1 MNFNID
7 PPFHVMDP
15 DQPWYGKGRPGGTAH
30 TSNTWK
36 ELHWKLTGKTKPGG
50 GSYTSTV
57 KLSDAD
63 ADTVIANMQ
72 KDTRGYPQFNE
83 SGLGFTDYYEALKEF
98 QTWLVDQYLEQPFR
112 EQVDRKIEEEAT
124 KARVA
129 EIQEKKLPKVEEK
142 QEKADEVEEKIDD
155 EAEEIVKDAEEEVKE
170 NLEPAV
176 EVVEQ
181 AVQEVVQQRDQE
193 QPDLSDIVDLLP
205 PGMLEA
211 VNKSLG
217 SDYQK
222 PEKKKREATGN
233 VTNNRILKTVV
244 QNLQKI
250 QGQLDSIDNELKKQN
265 LMISDAMATTI
276 SNLNS
281 IETTHSG
288 LNDKFDAI
296 LGAFEAQ
303 TAAKKA
309 EIDERQGAVDEAM
322 AEGQEDVA
330 DTFGTKKDDG
340 PPKGGGG
347 GRGGG
352 LSNYLKRF
360 AKFLW
365 KRFAP
370 KWLRSRLRLLRMK
383 FAPSNLKRRAGNFLN
398 RQKARAGNFLNN
410 QKDRAGNFLNQQKDR
425 LGGVISRNKER
436 VGGFISR
443 NKERAGNLLNKGKT
457 NLTKFGDDAIK
468 GVQRAASGVMRFGQR
483 FGDDAIRY
491 GKRGLAFVK
500 NSPVAKR
507 IAIATTK
514 FGGRMVPVAGSAV
527 SAADAVDRAN
537 RGDAV
542 GAWLAAAGGTA
553 GVVTAV
559 TAPAA
564 VSGVGAVVPAVAEA
578 VSIAADTGLLMYD
591 IFNAIAG
598 REFTAEDQKM
608 VDGVQQKEVGGLTK
622 AGPAVL
628 HGTEAIIPDDYT
640 SKLLSPIGGA
650 LVAASKNFLGEV
662 GPMAQSVAPMF
673 TQVASKLTEEFD
685 VPKSLARPNIGGSME
700 PIANAINNVGDT
712 NEEDA
717 MLGGMGL
724 NVAEQEDLKREPSTT
739 GGPLGMISG
748 LWNNINNLFG
758 GRGNYDGDGSAL
770 PSEFSDLEFG
780 NTDDLRFGLT
790 GSTAMQVGG
799 WSHAHFENQDKS
811 QSGLIKDT
819 VPVVKKMVS
828 MGMKPETS
836 DARPFTKDMTD
847 KEIAELIRHGANRHN
862 HSGPKPYAVDINM
875 PGFPKVPVQLDDVRN
890 TPGKGEGINAL
901 IKGTNTAIFHLS
913 YKGDGYKD
921 GGDVGLE
928 GQEQIVVG
936 EEGPEK
942 VMKNLVYS
950 FQPVSEMLD
959 AYNASDTN
967 KDLIEATKRFAPEIL
982 EYDEEGEGM
991 STILIMQAPPKEPE
1005 LHHSASV
1012 STTAPPSPHRGL
1024 RFGKALQNIALY
1036 S

>member
-1 MNFNID
+1 
-7 PPFHVMDP
+7 
-15 DQPWYGKGRPGGTAH
+15 
-30 TSNTWK
+30 
-36 ELHWKLTGKTKPGG
+36 
-50 GSYTSTV
+50 
-57 KLSDAD
+57 
-63 ADTVIANMQ
+63 
-72 KDTRGYPQFNE
+72 
-83 SGLGFTDYYEALKEF
+83 
-98 QTWLVDQYLEQPFR
+98 
-112 EQVDRKIEEEAT
+112 
-124 KARVA
+124 
-129 EIQEKKLPKVEEK
+129 
-142 QEKADEVEEKIDD
+142 
-155 EAEEIVKDAEEEVKE
+155 
-170 NLEPAV
+170 
-176 EVVEQ
+176 
-181 AVQEVVQQRDQE
+181 
-193 QPDLSDIVDLLP
+193 
-205 PGMLEA
+205 
-211 VNKSLG
+211 
-217 SDYQK
+217 
-222 PEKKKREATGN
+222 
-233 VTNNRILKTVV
+233 
-244 QNLQKI
+244 
-250 QGQLDSIDNELKKQN
+250 
-265 LMISDAMATTI
+265 
-276 SNLNS
+276 
-281 IETTHSG
+281 
-288 LNDKFDAI
+288 
-296 LGAFEAQ
+296 
-303 TAAKKA
+303 
-309 EIDERQGAVDEAM
+309 
-322 AEGQEDVA
+322 
-330 DTFGTKKDDG
+330 
-340 PPKGGGG
+340 
-347 GRGGG
+347 
-352 LSNYLKRF
+352 
-360 AKFLW
+360 
-365 KRFAP
+365 
-370 KWLRSRLRLLRMK
+370 MK
-383 FAPSNLKRRAGNFLN
+383 FAPKNLKRKAGNFLN
-398 RQKARAGNFLNN
+398 RQKARAGNFLNKK
-410 QKDRAGNFLNQQKDR
+410 KDQI
-425 LGGVISRNKER
+425 GGVVSRNKER

-457 NLTKFGDDAIK
+457 NITKFGDDAIK
-468 GVQRAASGVMRFGQR
+468 GVQRAAGGVMRFGQR

-500 NSPVAKR
+500 NSPIAKR
-507 IAIATTK
+507 IAIATGK

-527 SAADAVDRAN
+527 SAADSIDRAT
-537 RGDAV
+537 RGDAI

-553 GVVTAV
+553 GVVTVASS
-559 TAPAA
+559 PAA
-564 VSGVGAVVPAVAEA
+564 VSGVGAVVPAAAEA

-591 IFNAIAG
+591 IFNAITG

-622 AGPAVL
+622 PGPAML
-628 HGTEAIIPDDYT
+628 HGTEAIVPDDYT

-717 MLGGMGL
+717 LLGDMGL

-748 LWNNINNLFG
+748 LWNNVNNLFG

-770 PSEFSDLEFG
+770 PSEFSDLQFG

-811 QSGLIKDT
+811 QSALIKDT

-862 HSGPKPYAVDINM
+862 HSGSKPYAVDINM
-875 PGFPKVPVQLDDVRN
+875 PGFPKVPVQLGDVRN
-890 TPGKGEGINAL
+890 TPGKSEGINAL
-901 IKGTNTAIFHLS
+901 IEGTNTAIFHLS
-913 YKGDGYKD
+913 YQPNGYKD

-928 GQEQIVVG
+928 GEEQVLVG

-1005 LHHSASV
+1005 LHHSASA

>member
-1 MNFNID
+1 MIFNTPAPEDI
-7 PPFHVMDP
+7 VR
-15 DQPWYGKGRPGGTAH
+15 WYRKGVPGGGQKDRIFDRLKA
-30 TSNTWK
+30 
-36 ELHWKLTGKTKPGG
+36 KLTGGTDDSGT
-50 GSYTSTV
+50 SYFSMLEKKISTQ
-57 KLSDAD
+57 DAD
-63 ADTVIANMQ
+63 IIIKNM
-72 KDTRGYPQFNE
+72 KTDIDGYPMFETGSTSGQDERRYQEWIVERYLLKE
-83 SGLGFTDYYEALKEF
+83 SSTEGFTD
-98 QTWLVDQYLEQPFR
+98 TTVT
-112 EQVDRKIEEEAT
+112 EEE
-124 KARVA
+124 KEEVA
-129 EIQEKKLPKVEEK
+129 EE
-142 QEKADEVEEKIDD
+142 
-155 EAEEIVKDAEEEVKE
+155 EAEEIVDKAEEEIKE

-181 AVQEVVQQRDQE
+181 AIQEVVQQRDQE

-296 LGAFEAQ
+296 LQAFEAQ

-309 EIDERQGAVDEAM
+309 EIDERQGAIDEAM
-322 AEGQEDVA
+322 MEGQEDVA
-330 DTFGTKKDDG
+330 STFGTEEDDDRRG
-340 PPKGGGG
+340 GGGG
-347 GRGGG
+347 GRSGG

-383 FAPSNLKRRAGNFLN
+383 FGPKNLKRRAGNFLN
-398 RQKARAGNFLNN
+398 RQKARAGNFLNKK
-410 QKDRAGNFLNQQKDR
+410 KDQI
-425 LGGVISRNKER
+425 GGVVSRNKER
-436 VGGFISR
+436 VGGLISR

-457 NLTKFGDDAIK
+457 NITKFGDDAIK
-468 GVQRAASGVMRFGQR
+468 GVQRAAGGVMRFGQR

-500 NSPVAKR
+500 NSPIAKR
-507 IAIATTK
+507 IAIATGK

-527 SAADAVDRAN
+527 SAADSIDRAT
-537 RGDAV
+537 RGDAI

-553 GVVTAV
+553 GVVTVASS
-559 TAPAA
+559 PAA
-564 VSGVGAVVPAVAEA
+564 VSGVGAVVPAAAEA

-591 IFNAIAG
+591 IFNAITG

-622 AGPAVL
+622 PGPAML
-628 HGTEAIIPDDYT
+628 HGTEAIVPDDYT

-717 MLGGMGL
+717 LLGGMGL
-724 NVAEQEDLKREPSTT
+724 NAAEQEDLKREPSTT
-739 GGPLGMISG
+739 GGPLGMVSG
-748 LWNNINNLFG
+748 LWNNITDLFG

-770 PSEFSDLEFG
+770 PSEFSDLQFG

-811 QSGLIKDT
+811 QSALIKDT

-847 KEIAELIRHGANRHN
+847 KEIAELIRYGASRHN

-875 PGFPKVPVQLDDVRN
+875 PGFPKVPVQLGDVRN

-913 YKGDGYKD
+913 YQPNGYKD

-928 GQEQIVVG
+928 GEEQVLVG

-991 STILIMQAPPKEPE
+991 STILIMQAPQQEQQPLTPP
-1005 LHHSASV
+1005 SM
-1012 STTAPPSPHRGL
+1012 STTAPPSPHRGP